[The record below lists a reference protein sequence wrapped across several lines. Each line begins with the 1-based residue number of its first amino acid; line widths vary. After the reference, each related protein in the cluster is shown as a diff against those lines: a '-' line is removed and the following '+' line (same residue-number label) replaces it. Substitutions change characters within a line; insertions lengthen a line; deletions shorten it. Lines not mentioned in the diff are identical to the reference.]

1 MPRIRAWKVLK
12 LLAPLLIFSV
22 LPEVPRR
29 PLLEEFGSP
38 QGHRHDNVLG
48 RREMIIIP

>member
-1 MPRIRAWKVLK
+1 VLK

-22 LPEVPRR
+22 LPEAPPRR
-29 PLLEEFGSP
+29 PQLAEFGSP

-48 RREMIIIP
+48 GREMIIIP